1 MYRFSKGM
9 IKKKKH
15 YNYINKIII
24 GVGSIIIMAILTL
37 VIFVQKA
44 QADKQNIQ
52 SGICTDTTE
61 RCVAITFDDGP
72 NPKSTQRLLD
82 GLKER
87 NVKATFFLVGKN
99 IEGNEDVIKRMY
111 EEGHLIGNHTYTHV
125 QLDTLN
131 VNMAKSEIIQ
141 TNEKITEVIGEC
153 PKYIRP
159 PFGAY
164 SDKLLSE
171 INMMPML
178 WSVDPEDWATKDIRG
193 IVNKV
198 TKNIKCG
205 DIILLH
211 DIYDTSVEAAL
222 EIIDILQSQGYVFVT
237 ADQIL
242 LD

>member
-1 MYRFSKGM
+1 M
-9 IKKKKH
+9 IHKIKH
-15 YNYINKIII
+15 HKCINKVIIEI
-24 GVGSIIIMAILTL
+24 SSIILMAILAL
-37 VIFVQKA
+37 AIFVQKA

-61 RCVAITFDDGP
+61 RCIAITFDDGP
-72 NPKSTQRLLD
+72 NPKSTERLLD

-99 IEGNEDVIKRMY
+99 IEGNEEIIQRMY

-125 QLDTLN
+125 QLDTIN
-131 VNMAKSEIIQ
+131 MNMARSEIVQ

-164 SDKLLSE
+164 SDKLLLE
-171 INMMPML
+171 INMMPIL
-178 WSVDPEDWATKDIRG
+178 WSIDPEDWATKDIRA

-198 TKNIKCG
+198 TKNIKCN

>member
-1 MYRFSKGM
+1 MYGFSKGM
-9 IKKKKH
+9 IHKMKH
-15 YNYINKIII
+15 YKCINKVIIEI
-24 GVGSIIIMAILTL
+24 SSIILMAILAL
-37 VIFVQKA
+37 AIFVQKA

-61 RCVAITFDDGP
+61 RCIAITFDDGP
-72 NPKSTQRLLD
+72 NPKSTERLLD

-99 IEGNEDVIKRMY
+99 IEGNEEIIQRMY

-125 QLDTLN
+125 QLDTIN
-131 VNMAKSEIIQ
+131 MNMARSEIVQ

-164 SDKLLSE
+164 SDKLLLE
-171 INMMPML
+171 INMMPIL
-178 WSVDPEDWATKDIRG
+178 WSIDPEDWATKDIRA

-198 TKNIKCG
+198 TKNIKCN

>member
-1 MYRFSKGM
+1 MYGFSKGM
-9 IKKKKH
+9 IHKIKH
-15 YNYINKIII
+15 HKCINKVIIEI
-24 GVGSIIIMAILTL
+24 SSIILMAILAL
-37 VIFVQKA
+37 AIFVQKA

-61 RCVAITFDDGP
+61 RCIAITFDDGP
-72 NPKSTQRLLD
+72 NPKSTERLLD

-99 IEGNEDVIKRMY
+99 IEGNEEIIQRMY

-125 QLDTLN
+125 QLDTIN
-131 VNMAKSEIIQ
+131 MNMARSEIVQ

-164 SDKLLSE
+164 SDKLLLE
-171 INMMPML
+171 INMMPIL
-178 WSVDPEDWATKDIRG
+178 WSIDPEDWATKDIRA

-198 TKNIKCG
+198 TKNIKCN

>member
-1 MYRFSKGM
+1 MYGFSKGM
-9 IKKKKH
+9 IHKMKH
-15 YNYINKIII
+15 YKCINKVIIEI
-24 GVGSIIIMAILTL
+24 SSIILMAILAL
-37 VIFVQKA
+37 AIFVQKA

-61 RCVAITFDDGP
+61 RCIAITFDDGP
-72 NPKSTQRLLD
+72 NPKSTERLLD

-99 IEGNEDVIKRMY
+99 IEGNEEIIQRMY

-125 QLDTLN
+125 QLDTIN
-131 VNMAKSEIIQ
+131 MNMARSEIVQ

-164 SDKLLSE
+164 SDKLLLE
-171 INMMPML
+171 INMMPIL
-178 WSVDPEDWATKDIRG
+178 WSIDPEDWATKDIRA

-198 TKNIKCG
+198 TTNIKCN

>member
-1 MYRFSKGM
+1 
-9 IKKKKH
+9 
-15 YNYINKIII
+15 
-24 GVGSIIIMAILTL
+24 MAILTL
-37 VIFVQKA
+37 AISVQKA

-52 SGICTDTTE
+52 TGICTDTTE

-87 NVKATFFLVGKN
+87 NVKATFFLVGEN
-99 IEGNEDVIKRMY
+99 IEGNEEVIKRMY

-131 VNMAKSEIIQ
+131 VNMARSEIIK
-141 TNEKITEVIGEC
+141 TNEKITEVTGKC

-171 INMMPML
+171 INMMPIL
-178 WSVDPEDWATKDIRG
+178 WSIDPEDWATKDICAV
-193 IVNKV
+193 VNKV
-198 TKNIKCG
+198 TKNVKCG

>member
-1 MYRFSKGM
+1 MYGFLKGM
-9 IKKKKH
+9 IHKIKH
-15 YNYINKIII
+15 HKYINKVII
-24 GVGSIIIMAILTL
+24 GMGSIILMAILAL
-37 VIFVQKA
+37 AIFVQKA

-61 RCVAITFDDGP
+61 RCIAITFDDGP
-72 NPKSTQRLLD
+72 NPKSTERLLD

-99 IEGNEDVIKRMY
+99 IEGNEEIIQRMY

-125 QLDTLN
+125 QLDTIN
-131 VNMAKSEIIQ
+131 MNMARSEIVQ

-164 SDKLLSE
+164 SDKLLLE
-171 INMMPML
+171 INMMPIL
-178 WSVDPEDWATKDIRG
+178 WSIDPEDWATKDIRA

-198 TKNIKCG
+198 TTNIKCN

>member
-1 MYRFSKGM
+1 M
-9 IKKKKH
+9 IHKMKH
-15 YNYINKIII
+15 YKCINKVIIEI
-24 GVGSIIIMAILTL
+24 SSIILMAILAL
-37 VIFVQKA
+37 AIFVQKA

-61 RCVAITFDDGP
+61 RCIAITFDDGP
-72 NPKSTQRLLD
+72 NPKSTERLLD

-99 IEGNEDVIKRMY
+99 IEGNEEIIQRMY

-125 QLDTLN
+125 QLDTIN
-131 VNMAKSEIIQ
+131 MNMARSEIVQ

-164 SDKLLSE
+164 SDKLLLE
-171 INMMPML
+171 INMMPIL
-178 WSVDPEDWATKDIRG
+178 WSIDPEDWATKDIRA

-198 TKNIKCG
+198 TKNIKCN